1 MKRFTDWLIAAGVII
16 MFYAVI
22 VAWG

>member
-1 MKRFTDWLIAAGVII
+1 MKRLTDWLIAAGVII